1 VDGSSFAVCPPLEP
15 QREQK
20 VYGHRAYNTFSLN
33 PAEKDCSTLYTN
45 AIQEIIRDSADSFGS
60 DCDWASA
67 LTKNANMS
75 SVARWSLRAFGRSPE
90 KGASTGVYLA
100 SSPEVEGVTGMYFA
114 NCRERKSSKVSYDEN
129 VARRLWGVSEKVTDL
144 ASESE

>member
-1 VDGSSFAVCPPLEP
+1 M
-15 QREQK
+15 RN
-20 VYGHRAYNTFSLN
+20 R
-33 PAEKDCSTLYTN
+33 
-45 AIQEIIRDSADSFGS
+45 ADSFGS

-90 KGASTGVYLA
+90 EGANTGVYLA
-100 SSPEVEGVTGMYFA
+100 SSPEVEGVTGKYFA
-114 NCRERKSSKVSYDEN
+114 DCRERRSSKVSYDEGI
-129 VARRLWGVSEKVTDL
+129 ARRLWGVSGKVTDL